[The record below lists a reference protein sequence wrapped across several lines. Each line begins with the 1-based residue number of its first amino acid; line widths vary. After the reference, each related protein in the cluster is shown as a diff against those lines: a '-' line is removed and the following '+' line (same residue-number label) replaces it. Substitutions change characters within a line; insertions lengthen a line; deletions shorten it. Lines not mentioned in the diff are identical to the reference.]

1 MVTLSQLQRKKLYLE
16 AQSRV
21 GPAQCSTAC
30 ARAVVEGIEFGA
42 GRAVS
47 FSVHSDMW
55 GLKAPQKMP
64 LALKEPMSLP
74 ILPLGVAL
82 LPVHSFTP

>member
-21 GPAQCSTAC
+21 GLAQCSTAC
-30 ARAVVEGIEFGA
+30 ARGVVEGTEFEA
-42 GRAVS
+42 GRVVS
-47 FSVHSDMW
+47 FSAHSDIW

-74 ILPLGVAL
+74 VLLLGVAL
-82 LPVHSFTP
+82 LPIHSFTQ